1 MSKLLYAALQQS
13 SRPIVTIDSIT
24 DTIDRA
30 LKSAGLEPRSAA
42 FKGMTDIIH
51 KALTDAGIARRSPAD
66 ATEPAAKKRV
76 VADWTDAMPLRPQ
89 RPVVDPAPANDAA
102 VGPFC
107 ARRFTNAA
115 GSRDYKLYVPPA
127 YVGAPMPLV
136 VMLHGCKQN
145 PDDFAAGTRMNELA
159 RQHGFL
165 VAYPAQ
171 TARANGS
178 NCWNW
183 FERTHQQRDGAEPSL
198 LAGIV
203 ADVARTHAV
212 NSGQVF
218 VAGLSAG
225 AAMAV
230 ILGREYPELFAA
242 VAVHSGL
249 PAGAAHDVPS
259 AFAAMHGRR
268 AAPAAAQPMQA
279 PSRPVRTIVF
289 HGDADTTVKAANG
302 AAVVGQAV
310 AAFEQQR
317 LPLQRLVSS
326 AASAGGKRSTTTR
339 FVADDGHTVVE
350 EWVVHGGAHAWFGG
364 SAAGSYTDPH
374 GPDAS
379 AEIVRFFLQH

>member
-1 MSKLLYAALQQS
+1 MLHCNKE
-13 SRPIVTIDSIT
+13 RIIVTIDSIT
-24 DTIDRA
+24 DTIERA
-30 LKSAGLEPRSAA
+30 LKSAGLEPRSP
-42 FKGMTDIIH
+42 
-51 KALTDAGIARRSPAD
+51 ALQGVTETIQRALASAGIAPHV
-66 ATEPAAKKRV
+66 PAAAPAEKTRV
-76 VADWTDAMPLRPQ
+76 VADWTDAIPLHPQ
-89 RPVVDPAPANDAA
+89 PPAQPTATTAPANEPTI
-102 VGPFC
+102 GPFTNC
-107 ARRFTNAA
+107 RFSNAA
-115 GSRDYKLYVPPA
+115 GSRDYKLYVPPN
-127 YVGAPMPLV
+127 YSGEPMPLLL
-136 VMLHGCKQN
+136 MLHGCKQN

-159 RQHGFL
+159 DRHGFL

-212 NSGQVF
+212 DDGRVF

-230 ILGREYPELFAA
+230 ILGREYPDVFGA

-249 PAGAAHDVPS
+249 PCGAAHDVPS
-259 AFAAMHGRR
+259 AFAAMQGRH
-268 AAPAAAQPMQA
+268 AAPAAARAMPAA
-279 PSRPVRTIVF
+279 PRPVRTIVF
-289 HGDADTTVKAANG
+289 HGDADATVTAANG

-310 AAFEQQR
+310 SAFEQQR
-317 LPLQRLVSS
+317 APLQRVNGSDG
-326 AASAGGKRSTTTR
+326 SAGGKRSTTTR
-339 FVADDGHTVVE
+339 FIDGGGRTAVE

-364 SAAGSYTDPH
+364 SAAGSYTDPR

-379 AEIVRFFLQH
+379 AQIVRFFLHD